1 MKKNLLS
8 KSYFILNTRLKKF
21 FLYFLIF
28 TFIAVFF
35 EVLSL
40 AIVIPIFGLIQD
52 PEKSNLLNHILQHS
66 KVIKE
71 NLIPFSALI
80 LIFVFSIKTL
90 YMIYYSKY
98 KSNFIFRI
106 ERELSTETLSIYL
119 NKSFENFKQINSAFI
134 ARDILGEM
142 SIFRNFLI
150 AISLLIVEIL
160 DVVGILFIMFYTN
173 FYSTLAS
180 IIFIITTSSL
190 IIIYIRKKTTFIGKR
205 RQKIEG
211 LRLKETNLILQNYKY
226 IKVNQLEIKSLERA
240 YKLNNELSI
249 ILSINDFLK
258 NAPKY
263 ILEFLGIAS
272 VMIYVL
278 ITFYTIGKQNLFE
291 NITPLIIFLYGS
303 IKLMPSANR
312 ILSSINTVTFSK
324 TTVNKLYDLF
334 YNRPPELLS
343 NNISF
348 NKSITF
354 DKVSFK
360 YRDSDIYIYK
370 DFSHLILK
378 NDFVGIIGA
387 SGNGKSTLV
396 NLFLGLLK
404 PTSGNIYIDN
414 IILNDE
420 NLSSFRKQIAYIPQD
435 FILLDETIID
445 NISYFDDKVDRSR
458 LIQIINDLAL
468 IDIYNRLQN
477 SNDNKIGENG
487 NKLSGGQRQRIALA
501 RAIYK
506 NASILVLDE
515 PFSALDELAT
525 IELVNILNKI
535 RKNITIITI
544 THTQPDNLKF
554 SNVINL

>member
-1 MKKNLLS
+1 
-8 KSYFILNTRLKKF
+8 
-21 FLYFLIF
+21 
-28 TFIAVFF
+28 
-35 EVLSL
+35 
-40 AIVIPIFGLIQD
+40 
-52 PEKSNLLNHILQHS
+52 
-66 KVIKE
+66 
-71 NLIPFSALI
+71 
-80 LIFVFSIKTL
+80 
-90 YMIYYSKY
+90 MIYYSKY

-190 IIIYIRKKTTFIGKR
+190 IIIYIRKKTTFIVKR

-343 NNISF
+343 NKISF

-360 YRDSDIYIYK
+360 YRDSDIFIYK
-370 DFSHLILK
+370 D
-378 NDFVGIIGA
+378 
-387 SGNGKSTLV
+387 
-396 NLFLGLLK
+396 
-404 PTSGNIYIDN
+404 NI
-414 IILNDE
+414 
-420 NLSSFRKQIAYIPQD
+420 F
-435 FILLDETIID
+435 
-445 NISYFDDKVDRSR
+445 
-458 LIQIINDLAL
+458 
-468 IDIYNRLQN
+468 
-477 SNDNKIGENG
+477 
-487 NKLSGGQRQRIALA
+487 
-501 RAIYK
+501 
-506 NASILVLDE
+506 
-515 PFSALDELAT
+515 
-525 IELVNILNKI
+525 
-535 RKNITIITI
+535 
-544 THTQPDNLKF
+544 
-554 SNVINL
+554 